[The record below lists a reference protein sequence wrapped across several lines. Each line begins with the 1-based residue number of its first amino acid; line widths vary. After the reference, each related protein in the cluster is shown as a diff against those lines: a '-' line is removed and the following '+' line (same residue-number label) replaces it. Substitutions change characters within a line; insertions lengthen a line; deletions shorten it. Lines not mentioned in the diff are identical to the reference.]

1 MTQVK
6 DERAFIR
13 AAQEG
18 DRQAMAHLVE
28 THSERI
34 YNLAL
39 RLMRNREDAE
49 DVLQETFLVMMNKL
63 DTFSGQS
70 SLYTWLYRIAT
81 NIALGKLRSKKPVDG
96 SVSVY
101 DPRFEAIKGV
111 DLQTWPSHIEQEVN
125 ETEFQEC
132 LQRAI
137 AELPD
142 HYRAVFVLRDLEGF
156 SIKET
161 ARILQLKES
170 NVKVRLMRARLFL
183 RDQLVN
189 HLKCMEGRT

>member
-1 MTQVK
+1 VTRPK
-6 DERAFIR
+6 DEQTFIR
-13 AAQEG
+13 AAQRG

-39 RLMRNREDAE
+39 RLTRNREDAE

-63 DTFSGQS
+63 NTFSGQS

-81 NIALGKLRSKKPVDG
+81 NIALGKLRTKKPVDD
-96 SVSVY
+96 SVSIH
-101 DPRFEAIKGV
+101 DPRFEARRKV
-111 DLQTWPSHIEQEVN
+111 DWQSWSPNLEQELN

-132 LQRAI
+132 LQQAI
-137 AELPD
+137 AQLPD

-156 SIKET
+156 SIKEA

-183 RDQLVN
+183 RDQLVH
-189 HLKCMEGRT
+189 HLKCLEGRS

>member
-1 MTQVK
+1 MHAR
-6 DERAFIR
+6 DEQTVIR

-28 THSERI
+28 VHSERI

-63 DTFSGQS
+63 NTFSGQS

-81 NIALGKLRSKKPVDG
+81 NIALGRLRSKKPVDD
-96 SVSVY
+96 SVSIDDVY
-101 DPRFEAIKGV
+101 FKTMEKE
-111 DLQTWPSHIEQEVN
+111 DLQAWSPDFEQELN

-132 LQRAI
+132 LQQAI
-137 AELPD
+137 AKLPD

-183 RDQLVN
+183 RDQLVH
-189 HLKCMEGRT
+189 HLKCVEERS

>member
-1 MTQVK
+1 VTHTK
-6 DERAFIR
+6 DEQTFIR

-28 THSERI
+28 VHSERI

-63 DTFSGQS
+63 NTFSGHS

-81 NIALGKLRSKKPVDG
+81 NIALGKLRSKKPVDD
-96 SVSVY
+96 SVSIH
-101 DPRFEAIKGV
+101 DSQFETMQKV
-111 DLQTWPSHIEQEVN
+111 DLQAWSPNLEQELN

-132 LQRAI
+132 LQQAI
-137 AELPD
+137 AQLPD

-156 SIKET
+156 SIKEA
-161 ARILQLKES
+161 ARILQLKEG

-183 RDQLVN
+183 RDQLVH
-189 HLKCMEGRT
+189 HLKCMEGRS

>member
-1 MTQVK
+1 
-6 DERAFIR
+6 
-13 AAQEG
+13 
-18 DRQAMAHLVE
+18 MAHLVE

-39 RLMRNREDAE
+39 RLTRNREDAE

-63 DTFSGQS
+63 NTFSGQS

-81 NIALGKLRSKKPVDG
+81 NIALGKLRTKKPVDD
-96 SVSVY
+96 SVSIH
-101 DPRFEAIKGV
+101 DPRFEARRKV
-111 DLQTWPSHIEQEVN
+111 DWQSWSPNLEQELN

-132 LQRAI
+132 LQQAI
-137 AELPD
+137 AQLPD

-156 SIKET
+156 SIKEA

-183 RDQLVN
+183 RDQLVH
-189 HLKCMEGRT
+189 HLKCLEGRS